1 MPLVSVTLSQSPLGL
16 LWYPLGHLE
25 LPEEDDVDESVL
37 PLLPPSS
44 SSSPPSPSPPSSAPP
59 PFSSFTPPESSGALL
74 PLSHPMPS
82 LSLSNPCGS
91 GDNTLKLVPSTSSQ
105 FKSGGLGGMQKSGY
119 EESHAASPSSPS
131 PSVCPTG
138 ASGAIG
144 CATSGAIGCA
154 TSGAAINSNESN
166 TCPTTGG
173 NGVGAKLPDAAV
185 AVVIS
190 AAAVLVVELPS

>member
-154 TSGAAINSNESN
+154 TSGTAMSSNESN
-166 TCPTTGG
+166 TCPAAGG
-173 NGVGAKLPDAAV
+173 NRGGKLPN

-190 AAAVLVVELPS
+190 VIVVELPS